1 MTERSIM
8 QTLTTTSP
16 RARPAPADSALP
28 TRLVAVEALLLR
40 PRDRAGPVTTIVDR
54 GPWPVFVIVLDDPAI
69 VDPGARPLFDLLDSP
84 HRNRILM
91 VNSRYRWSVDP
102 AGALLTLAVRA
113 HEPTRFDVD
122 IVMPAQP
129 ALGIFSLLP
138 RAVTFAITTRRRA
151 DKLTERVAIRDALH
165 EMVLLVS
172 ATQSGIPGDGLAAL
186 RQIGQPSAEQPSRD
200 SVGARSS
207 GLCHT

>member
-1 MTERSIM
+1 MR
-8 QTLTTTSP
+8 TLTTTSP
-16 RARPAPADSALP
+16 RQRSRPAPAVSAP

-40 PRDRAGPVTTIVDR
+40 PLDRAGPVTTIVDR
-54 GPWPVFVIVLDDPAI
+54 GPWPVFVIVLDDPAAI
-69 VDPGARPLFDLLDSP
+69 DPGARPLFDLLDSS
-84 HRNRILM
+84 HRSRISI

-102 AGALLTLAVRA
+102 ASAVLKLAVRA

-129 ALGIFSLLP
+129 ALGILSLLP
-138 RAVTFAITTRRRA
+138 PAATIAVTTRQRA

-172 ATQSGIPGDGLAAL
+172 PTQSGNLDDGLAAL
-186 RQIGQPSAEQPSRD
+186 RHNGQPSAEQPSRD

-207 GLCHT
+207 GLCHA

>member
-1 MTERSIM
+1 M
-8 QTLTTTSP
+8 
-16 RARPAPADSALP
+16 
-28 TRLVAVEALLLR
+28 
-40 PRDRAGPVTTIVDR
+40 
-54 GPWPVFVIVLDDPAI
+54 IVLDDPVI

-172 ATQSGIPGDGLAAL
+172 ATQSGIPGDGLAAP
-186 RQIGQPSAEQPSRD
+186 RENGQPSPEQPSRD

>member
-1 MTERSIM
+1 MR
-8 QTLTTTSP
+8 TLTTTSP
-16 RARPAPADSALP
+16 RQRSRPAPADSAP

-54 GPWPVFVIVLDDPAI
+54 GPWPVFVIVLDDPAAI
-69 VDPGARPLFDLLDSP
+69 DPGARPLFDLLDSS
-84 HRNRILM
+84 HRSRISI
-91 VNSRYRWSVDP
+91 VNSHYHWSVDP
-102 AGALLTLAVRA
+102 AGAVLKLAVRA

-138 RAVTFAITTRRRA
+138 PAVTFAITTRRRV

-172 ATQSGIPGDGLAAL
+172 PTRSGISGDGLAAL
-186 RQIGQPSAEQPSRD
+186 RRNGQPFEVQPSRD

>member
-1 MTERSIM
+1 MR
-8 QTLTTTSP
+8 TLTTTSP
-16 RARPAPADSALP
+16 RQQPQPAPAASAP

-40 PRDRAGPVTTIVDR
+40 PLDRTGPVTTIVDR
-54 GPWPVFVIVLDDPAI
+54 GPWPVFVIVLDDLAT
-69 VDPGARPLFDLLDSP
+69 VDPGARPLFDLLDSS
-84 HRNRILM
+84 HRSRISI

-102 AGALLTLAVRA
+102 AGAVLKLAVRA

-129 ALGIFSLLP
+129 ALGILSLLP
-138 RAVTFAITTRRRA
+138 PAATFAITTRRRA

-186 RQIGQPSAEQPSRD
+186 LRNGKPSAEQPCRD
-200 SVGARSS
+200 SVGAPTS
-207 GLCHT
+207 GLCRT